1 MNNIGVIEVPFIRGV
16 FNNIVAYTNDQAG
29 IFQNLCLIVLHRY
42 ADCPERIRIIKGNG
56 SFSHHRINDGKLQLF
71 SELR

>member
-1 MNNIGVIEVPFIRGV
+1 MNNIGVIEMPFIRCI
-16 FNNIVAYTNDQAG
+16 FNNIVTYTNDQAG

-42 ADCPERIRIIKGNG
+42 ADRPEGIRIIKGNG